1 MNLSSLR
8 PYEVTDF
15 GETTIHGDDQAKN
28 EECYTG
34 GVYLILHGKI
44 IVWRQDMMEEGVNMI
59 KELIKIKEN
68 NNIVSIFCD
77 EDDTSMFLEGYI
89 YAIGR
94 QDFLIKHITPHGLAD
109 GYILKKIDSVMHL
122 EISGQYEKKIE
133 KLYSKKNQRHIDL
146 KLQDKV
152 SLKNNIFQICMN
164 NKYIVSIEMIQDDEC
179 PIKGVINKMD
189 DNKVI
194 VSKLTE
200 YGEDDGKAILKKENI
215 DTISFLGV
223 DEEDI
228 QLLKRK

>member
-1 MNLSSLR
+1 
-8 PYEVTDF
+8 
-15 GETTIHGDDQAKN
+15 
-28 EECYTG
+28 
-34 GVYLILHGKI
+34 
-44 IVWRQDMMEEGVNMI
+44 MMEEGVNMI

-122 EISGQYEKKIE
+122 EISG
-133 KLYSKKNQRHIDL
+133 
-146 KLQDKV
+146 V

-179 PIKGVINKMD
+179 PIKGVINKID

-200 YGEDDGKAILKKENI
+200 YGEDDGEAILKKENI

>member
-28 EECYTG
+28 EVCYTSG
-34 GVYLILHGKI
+34 MYLILHGKI

-122 EISGQYEKKIE
+122 EISGQYEKNRKI
-133 KLYSKKNQRHIDL
+133 
-146 KLQDKV
+146 
-152 SLKNNIFQICMN
+152 IF
-164 NKYIVSIEMIQDDEC
+164 
-179 PIKGVINKMD
+179 
-189 DNKVI
+189 
-194 VSKLTE
+194 
-200 YGEDDGKAILKKENI
+200 
-215 DTISFLGV
+215 
-223 DEEDI
+223 
-228 QLLKRK
+228 

>member
-1 MNLSSLR
+1 
-8 PYEVTDF
+8 
-15 GETTIHGDDQAKN
+15 
-28 EECYTG
+28 
-34 GVYLILHGKI
+34 
-44 IVWRQDMMEEGVNMI
+44 MI

-133 KLYSKKNQRHIDL
+133 KLYSKNQRHIDL

-179 PIKGVINKMD
+179 PIKGVINKID

-200 YGEDDGKAILKKENI
+200 YGEDDGEAILKKENI